1 MLQYPAK
8 PMISSVVMQPHL
20 HLRAGYQ
27 SYRDR
32 INNFM
37 SEYQGPVECGMT
49 GTYRGRSRHRLP
61 RREGARSA
69 GRTGGA
75 PQYVP
80 AQKCSA
86 KYGNAPN
93 HPDMPSITRKCL
105 EVHNIAPKCLE
116 MLAIANAP
124 NRPDVLNITRKPR
137 HRTRTTPAPHRKSS
151 PDLDDVCIFS

>member
-1 MLQYPAK
+1 
-8 PMISSVVMQPHL
+8 MQPHL

-61 RREGARSA
+61 RREGARIA

-93 HPDMPSITRKCL
+93 RPDVHSITRKYMESSGSL
-105 EVHNIAPKCLE
+105 NIAPKCLD
-116 MLAIANAP
+116 MLAIAQRTGTTP
-124 NRPDVLNITRKPR
+124 NRPEASPSHQN
-137 HRTRTTPAPHRKSS
+137 RTRTARKSS